1 MDHIIGQPNPLA
13 PDTLTPAALV
23 PGSAAQG
30 QQASAPLVTEG
41 TQATFMQDVIEASR
55 SVPVL
60 VDFWA
65 DWCGPCKQ
73 LAPVLEKV
81 VTAARGKVR
90 LVKIDIE
97 ANRAL
102 AAQLTQVGLPLQSI
116 PMVAAFWKGQI
127 LDLFQGA
134 LPESEIKKFVEGVLK
149 AAGGGTMPATELL
162 HEATVA
168 METNQPGHAA
178 ELFSAVIGEEPEN
191 PKAWGGLVRAMLA
204 LDDEEAAAAAL
215 ADVPEKIKDS
225 PEVTGA
231 RAALELKQEGR
242 KAAQEMEEV
251 HARLAANPDDHAA
264 RCELANALNVAGKRE
279 EAAHELLHV
288 IRADRNWNDGAAK
301 QQLLRF
307 FEAWGQ
313 DDPATLAARRQL
325 SSLLFS

>member
-1 MDHIIGQPNPLA
+1 MDHIIGQQAPQASGSLMQDPL
-13 PDTLTPAALV
+13 
-23 PGSAAQG
+23 AQG
-30 QQASAPLVTEG
+30 QTATPQASAPLITDG

-55 SVPVL
+55 SIPVL

-102 AAQLTQVGLPLQSI
+102 AAQLTQIGLPLQSI
-116 PMVAAFWKGQI
+116 PMVAVFWKGQI

-149 AAGGGTMPATELL
+149 AAGGGTLPATELL
-162 HEATVA
+162 QEATVA
-168 METNQPGHAA
+168 METNQPAHAA
-178 ELFSAVIGEEPEN
+178 ELFSGVLGEEPEN
-191 PKAWGGLVRAMLA
+191 PKAWGGLIRAMLA
-204 LDDEEAAAAAL
+204 LDDEEAADAAL
-215 ADVPEKIKDS
+215 ADVPEKIRDT
-225 PEVTGA
+225 PEVAGA
-231 RAALELKQEGR
+231 RAALELKKEGR

-251 HARLAANPDDHAA
+251 RARLATNPQDHAA
-264 RCELANALNVAGKRE
+264 RCELATGLNVAGKRE
-279 EAAHELLHV
+279 EAADELLS
-288 IRADRNWNDGAAK
+288 IIKADPNWNEGAAK
-301 QQLLRF
+301 QQLFRF

-313 DDPATLAARRQL
+313 DDPATLAARRRL